1 MPSPDGTYNIPSG
14 TSMEAWCA
22 RLVEE
27 PQQVKDEAARMV
39 DNVNCGLLDSGTDE
53 QCVASARYALH
64 SGMPGGG
71 YIFSTSNCVYTG
83 MALRRYE
90 LILDLWRR
98 EGNY

>member
-64 SGMPGGG
+64 SGMP
-71 YIFSTSNCVYTG
+71 
-83 MALRRYE
+83 LRRYE